1 MSVSL
6 SVSGRGRCICR
17 RLFAG
22 LAAFAW
28 LAVAAGAATAQT
40 FQTAADFAILMDAR
54 TRGILF
60 AKAPDAP
67 MVPASLVKIMTA
79 AVVFEEIKAGR
90 LSLEDTFI
98 VSENAWRRGGAPSG
112 GSTMFAIVNSRVSVA
127 DLLRG
132 LIVQSGNDAA
142 IALAEGIA
150 GTEENFARLM
160 NERARAIGLR
170 NSTFRNA
177 TGYADPEQRTTARD
191 LAQLSL
197 YLVENF
203 PDLYAIFG
211 EREFTWNKIRQQNRN
226 PLLAM
231 DIGADGLKTGN
242 LAESGYGLVGSA
254 VRDGQRL
261 VVVLNGLPNARER
274 ANEGRKLIDWGFN
287 NFETREL
294 FRSGEVIDEAQV
306 YGGAKGRVP
315 LLAREAVRVLVPRGT
330 SDRLDVK
337 VVYRGPLRAPVAAG
351 MEVGHL
357 RVTRDDVDALVVPLY
372 TGEAVESGSLSQ
384 RAFDA
389 LFELSTGAI
398 RDALSKL
405 L

>member
-1 MSVSL
+1 MSVIS
-6 SVSGRGRCICR
+6 SVAGSSRFVR
-17 RLFAG
+17 RLLLSG
-22 LAAFAW
+22 LLVLAW
-28 LAVAAGAATAQT
+28 LAAAAGAARAQT
-40 FQTAADFAILMDAR
+40 FQTSAEFAILMDAQ
-54 TRGILF
+54 TRGVLY

-67 MVPASLVKIMTA
+67 MIPASLAKLMTA

-90 LSLEDTFI
+90 LSLDDTFVI
-98 VSENAWRRGGAPSG
+98 SENAWRRGGAPSG
-112 GSTMFAIVNSRVSVA
+112 GSTMFAVVNSRVSVA

-160 NERARAIGLR
+160 NERAKAIGLR
-170 NSTFRNA
+170 SSTFRNA
-177 TGYADPEQRTTARD
+177 TGYSDPEQRTTARD
-191 LAQLSL
+191 LAVLSL
-197 YLVENF
+197 YLIENF
-203 PDLYAIFG
+203 PDLYPIFG

-231 DIGADGLKTGN
+231 EIGADGLKTGN
-242 LAESGYGLVGSA
+242 LPESGYGLVGSA
-254 VRDGQRL
+254 VRDGRRL
-261 VVVLNGLPNARER
+261 VVVLNGLRNARDR
-274 ANEGRKLIDWGFN
+274 ANEGRKLLEWGFN
-287 NFETREL
+287 NFETREI
-294 FRSGEVIDEAQV
+294 FKVGEVISEAQV
-306 YGGAKGRVP
+306 YGGARGRVP
-315 LLAREAVRVLVPRGT
+315 LVAREPVRVLVPRGA

-337 VVYRGPLRAPVAAG
+337 VVYRGPLKAPVAAG
-351 MEVGHL
+351 TQVAEL
-357 RVTRDDVDALVVPLY
+357 RVTRDEVDALVLPLY

-389 LFELSTGAI
+389 LFELGTGAI

>member
-1 MSVSL
+1 MSVLL
-6 SVSGRGRCICR
+6 SVSGFGRSIGR
-17 RLFAG
+17 RLVAVFLALAC
-22 LAAFAW
+22 LAA
-28 LAVAAGAATAQT
+28 GGPATAQT
-40 FQTAADFAILMDAR
+40 FQTSADFAILMDAR

-67 MVPASLVKIMTA
+67 MVPASLVKVMTA

-90 LSLEDTFI
+90 LSLEDTFA

-112 GSTMFAIVNSRVSVA
+112 GSTMFAIVNSRVPIA

-132 LIVQSGNDAA
+132 LIVHSGNDAA

-191 LAQLSL
+191 LAELTL

-203 PDLYAIFG
+203 PDLYALFG

-242 LAESGYGLVGSA
+242 LTESGYGLVGSA

-274 ANEGRKLIDWGFN
+274 GNEGRKLLDWGFN

-294 FRSGEVIDEAQV
+294 FKSGEVIDEAQV

-351 MEVGHL
+351 MEVGQL

>member
-1 MSVSL
+1 MAVFL
-6 SVSGRGRCICR
+6 ALAC
-17 RLFAG
+17 
-22 LAAFAW
+22 LAA
-28 LAVAAGAATAQT
+28 AGTATAQT
-40 FQTAADFAILMDAR
+40 FQTSADFAILMDAR

-67 MVPASLVKIMTA
+67 MVPASLVKVMTA

-90 LSLEDTFI
+90 LSLEDTFA

-112 GSTMFAIVNSRVSVA
+112 GSTMFAIVNSRVPIA

-132 LIVQSGNDAA
+132 LIVHSGNDAA

-150 GTEENFARLM
+150 GTEENFARLL
-160 NERARAIGLR
+160 NERAKAIGLR

-191 LAQLSL
+191 LAELSL

-261 VVVLNGLPNARER
+261 IVVLNGLPNARER
-274 ANEGRKLIDWGFN
+274 GNEGRKLLDWGFN

-294 FRSGEVIDEAQV
+294 FKSGEVIDEAQV
-306 YGGAKGRVP
+306 YGGARGRVP

>member
-1 MSVSL
+1 ML
-6 SVSGRGRCICR
+6 SVSGFGRSIGR
-17 RLFAG
+17 RLIAVFLALAC
-22 LAAFAW
+22 LAA
-28 LAVAAGAATAQT
+28 AGTATAQT
-40 FQTAADFAILMDAR
+40 FQTSADFAILMDAR

-60 AKAPDAP
+60 AKAPDTP
-67 MVPASLVKIMTA
+67 MVPASLVKVMTA

-90 LSLEDTFI
+90 LSLEDTFA

-112 GSTMFAIVNSRVSVA
+112 GSTMFAIVNSRVPIA

-132 LIVQSGNDAA
+132 LIVHSGNDAA

-160 NERARAIGLR
+160 NERAKAIGLR

-191 LAQLSL
+191 LAELSL

-274 ANEGRKLIDWGFN
+274 GNEGRKLLDWGFN

-294 FRSGEVIDEAQV
+294 FKSGEVIDQAQV
-306 YGGAKGRVP
+306 YGGARGRVP

>member
-1 MSVSL
+1 MSVLL
-6 SVSGRGRCICR
+6 SVSGFGRSIGR
-17 RLFAG
+17 RLIAVFLALAC
-22 LAAFAW
+22 LAAAGT
-28 LAVAAGAATAQT
+28 AAAQT
-40 FQTAADFAILMDAR
+40 FQTSADFAILMDAR

-67 MVPASLVKIMTA
+67 MVPASLVKVMTA

-90 LSLEDTFI
+90 LSLEDTFA

-112 GSTMFAIVNSRVSVA
+112 GSTMFAIVNSRVPIA

-132 LIVQSGNDAA
+132 LIVHSGNDAA

-160 NERARAIGLR
+160 NERAKAIGLR

-191 LAQLSL
+191 LAELSL

-274 ANEGRKLIDWGFN
+274 GNEGRKLLDWGFN

-294 FRSGEVIDEAQV
+294 FKSGEVIDQAQV
-306 YGGAKGRVP
+306 YGGARGRVP

>member
-1 MSVSL
+1 MSVLL
-6 SVSGRGRCICR
+6 SVSGFGRSIGR
-17 RLFAG
+17 RLIAVFLALAC
-22 LAAFAW
+22 LAA
-28 LAVAAGAATAQT
+28 AGTATAQT
-40 FQTAADFAILMDAR
+40 FQTSADFAILMDAR

-67 MVPASLVKIMTA
+67 MVPASLVKVMTA

-90 LSLEDTFI
+90 LSLEDTFA

-112 GSTMFAIVNSRVSVA
+112 GSTMFAIVNSRVPIA

-132 LIVQSGNDAA
+132 LIVHSGNDAA

-150 GTEENFARLM
+150 GTEENFARLL
-160 NERARAIGLR
+160 NERAKAIGLR

-191 LAQLSL
+191 LAELSL

-261 VVVLNGLPNARER
+261 IVVLNGLPNARER
-274 ANEGRKLIDWGFN
+274 GNEGRKLLDWGFN

-294 FRSGEVIDEAQV
+294 FKSGEVIDEAQV
-306 YGGAKGRVP
+306 YGGARGRVP

>member
-1 MSVSL
+1 ML
-6 SVSGRGRCICR
+6 SVSGFGRSIGR
-17 RLFAG
+17 RLIAVFLALAC
-22 LAAFAW
+22 LAAAGT
-28 LAVAAGAATAQT
+28 AAAQT
-40 FQTAADFAILMDAR
+40 FQTSADFAILMDAR

-67 MVPASLVKIMTA
+67 MVPASLVKVMTA

-90 LSLEDTFI
+90 LSLEDTFA

-112 GSTMFAIVNSRVSVA
+112 GSTMFAIVNSRVPIA

-132 LIVQSGNDAA
+132 LIVHSGNDAA

-160 NERARAIGLR
+160 NERAKAIGLR

-191 LAQLSL
+191 LAELSL

-274 ANEGRKLIDWGFN
+274 GNEGRKLLDWGFN

-294 FRSGEVIDEAQV
+294 FKSGEVIDQAQV
-306 YGGAKGRVP
+306 YGGARGRVP

>member
-1 MSVSL
+1 ML
-6 SVSGRGRCICR
+6 SVSGFGRSIGR
-17 RLFAG
+17 RLIAVFLALAC
-22 LAAFAW
+22 LAA
-28 LAVAAGAATAQT
+28 AGTATAQT
-40 FQTAADFAILMDAR
+40 FQTSADFAILMDAR

-67 MVPASLVKIMTA
+67 MVPASLVKVMTA

-90 LSLEDTFI
+90 LSLEDTFA

-112 GSTMFAIVNSRVSVA
+112 GSTMFAIVNSRVPIA

-132 LIVQSGNDAA
+132 LIVHSGNDAA

-150 GTEENFARLM
+150 GTEENFARLL
-160 NERARAIGLR
+160 NERAKAIGLR

-191 LAQLSL
+191 LAELSL

-261 VVVLNGLPNARER
+261 IVVLNGLPNARER
-274 ANEGRKLIDWGFN
+274 GNEGRKLLDWGFN

-294 FRSGEVIDEAQV
+294 FKSGEVIDEAQV
-306 YGGAKGRVP
+306 YGGARGRVP

>member
-1 MSVSL
+1 MSGLSSVS
-6 SVSGRGRCICR
+6 SFGRSIGR
-17 RLFAG
+17 RLAAVV
-22 LAAFAW
+22 LALAW
-28 LAVAAGAATAQT
+28 LAAAVGGAAAQS
-40 FQTAADFAILMDAR
+40 FQTSADFAILMDAR

-67 MVPASLVKIMTA
+67 MVPASLVKVMTA

-90 LSLEDTFI
+90 LSLDDAFT

-112 GSTMFAIVNSRVSVA
+112 GSTMFAVVNSRVPVV

-132 LIVQSGNDAA
+132 LIVHSGNDAA

-191 LAQLSL
+191 LAQVSL
-197 YLVENF
+197 YLIENF
-203 PDLYAIFG
+203 PDLYALFG

-242 LAESGYGLVGSA
+242 LTESGYGLVGSA

-274 ANEGRKLIDWGFN
+274 ANEGRKLLDWGFN

-294 FRSGEVIDEAQV
+294 FKSGEVIDQAQV
-306 YGGAKGRVP
+306 YGGARGRVP

>member
-1 MSVSL
+1 MSVLL
-6 SVSGRGRCICR
+6 SVSGFGRSIGR
-17 RLFAG
+17 RLIAVFLALAC
-22 LAAFAW
+22 LAA
-28 LAVAAGAATAQT
+28 AGTATAQT
-40 FQTAADFAILMDAR
+40 FQTSADFAILMDAR

-67 MVPASLVKIMTA
+67 MVPASLVKVMTA

-90 LSLEDTFI
+90 LSLEDTFA

-112 GSTMFAIVNSRVSVA
+112 GSTMFAIVNSRVPIA

-132 LIVQSGNDAA
+132 LIVHSGNDAA

-160 NERARAIGLR
+160 NERAKAIGLR

-191 LAQLSL
+191 LAELSL

-274 ANEGRKLIDWGFN
+274 GNEGRKLLDWGFN

-294 FRSGEVIDEAQV
+294 FKSGEVIDEAQV
-306 YGGAKGRVP
+306 YGGARGRVP

>member
-1 MSVSL
+1 MSVLL
-6 SVSGRGRCICR
+6 SVSGFGRSIGR
-17 RLFAG
+17 RLIAVFLALAC
-22 LAAFAW
+22 LAA
-28 LAVAAGAATAQT
+28 AGTATAQT
-40 FQTAADFAILMDAR
+40 FQTSADFAILMDAR

-60 AKAPDAP
+60 AKAPDTP
-67 MVPASLVKIMTA
+67 MVPASLVKVMTA

-90 LSLEDTFI
+90 LSLEDTFA

-112 GSTMFAIVNSRVSVA
+112 GSTMFAIVNSRVPIA

-132 LIVQSGNDAA
+132 LIVHSGNDAA

-160 NERARAIGLR
+160 NERAKAIGLR

-191 LAQLSL
+191 LAELSL

-274 ANEGRKLIDWGFN
+274 GNEGRKLLDWGFN

-294 FRSGEVIDEAQV
+294 FKSGEVIDQAQV
-306 YGGAKGRVP
+306 YGGARGRVP

>member
-1 MSVSL
+1 MSVLL

-274 ANEGRKLIDWGFN
+274 ANEGRKLLDWGFN

-294 FRSGEVIDEAQV
+294 FKSGEVIDEAQV
-306 YGGAKGRVP
+306 YGGARGRVP
-315 LLAREAVRVLVPRGT
+315 LLPREAVRVLVPRGT